1 MAIRKLSR
9 RDRAKDLDVSEGTI
23 RNYLRDAKAES
34 VRNRYAPGQSEAD
47 ICDGGD
53 LRVAGNVILSLISPS
68 CAIGLLVPAVMLML
82 LMVNVP
88 LALLWMLGGSSVSRQ
103 TSTGGTT
110 CPATMIP
117 R

>member
-1 MAIRKLSR
+1 
-9 RDRAKDLDVSEGTI
+9 VSEGTL

-47 ICDGGD
+47 ISDGGD
-53 LRVAGNVILSLISPS
+53 LRVAGNTAVTLISSS
-68 CAIGLLVPAVMLML
+68 CAIRLLVPAVMLML
-82 LMVNVP
+82 LMVNTP
-88 LALLWMLGGSSVSRQ
+88 LALAWTLGGSSVSRQ